1 MTIPAIGGT
10 PQVEDILTR
19 GVELKLIPDPGDGG
33 AIDVLQPGFCELS
46 TVAAQTRT
54 LANPTFRGQE
64 IDLTMVKDMG
74 NCVVT
79 AASPVNQ
86 TANNTITFQDIGDHI
101 RMVGFYNA
109 TDGWE
114 WRVLVSDF
122 TAGGLSTV

>member
-19 GVELKLIPDPGDGG
+19 GVELKQIPDPGNGG

-46 TVAAQTRT
+46 TAAAETRT
-54 LANPTFRGQE
+54 LGDPSFKGQE

-74 NCVVT
+74 NCVIT
-79 AASPVNQ
+79 TASPVNQ
-86 TANNTITFQDIGDHI
+86 AANTTITFQDVGDHI
-101 RMVGFYNA
+101 RMVGFYNP

-114 WRVLVSDF
+114 WRVLIDDF
-122 TAGGLSTV
+122 TSGGLS